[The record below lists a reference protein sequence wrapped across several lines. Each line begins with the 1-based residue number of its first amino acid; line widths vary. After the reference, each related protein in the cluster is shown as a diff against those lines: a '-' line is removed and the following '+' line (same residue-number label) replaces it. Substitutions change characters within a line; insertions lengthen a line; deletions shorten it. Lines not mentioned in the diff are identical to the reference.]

1 MFFFFSNINVI
12 IPVLLILDRFF
23 FFSSSWGIL
32 MYSQD
37 RGLVLLSDKLEAEDG
52 CFVFKVSPQLPRE
65 DSGGMM

>member
-1 MFFFFSNINVI
+1 MFFFSNINVI